1 MIDKIEKR
9 LAQLG
14 ITKFHLAKK
23 ANMKPSQLSHVLS
36 GRRSFTVEQETAIR
50 NYLGL

>member
-1 MIDKIEKR
+1 MIDRIEKR
-9 LAQLG
+9 LDQLG
-14 ITKFHLAKK
+14 ITKAHLAKK

-36 GRRSFTVEQETAIR
+36 GRREFTVEQKTAII